1 MRTVRQ
7 DPSSILDWGIS
18 WEPFL
23 DKAPGDA
30 LASAS
35 WSMTGPDNALTLANE
50 DVQGTDVVVWISGGT
65 VGATY
70 TVTCHVVTVNGRE
83 DDASF
88 RMRIEHT

>member
-1 MRTVRQ
+1 VRTVRQ

-18 WEPFL
+18 WKPFL

-50 DVQGTDVVVWISGGT
+50 DVQGTDAVVWISGGT
-65 VGATY
+65 VGATFDLAR
-70 TVTCHVVTVNGRE
+70 HVVTVNGRE